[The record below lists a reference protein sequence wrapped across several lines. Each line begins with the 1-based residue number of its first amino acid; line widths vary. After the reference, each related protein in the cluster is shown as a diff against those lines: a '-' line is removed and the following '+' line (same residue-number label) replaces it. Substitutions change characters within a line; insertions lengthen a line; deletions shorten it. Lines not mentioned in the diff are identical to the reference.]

1 MTSITDAK
9 TADSRPAGTPL
20 PPEGDQAASLMTATG
35 ILTVDLDAIIANWRK
50 LEKAA
55 IPAEC
60 AGVIKANAYGCGV
73 EPVARALAAA
83 GCNTFFV
90 ATLDEARAARAALPK
105 TAALYVLSGFP
116 QNSGEAYARID
127 CRPVIGDLNELAEWD
142 LFRRRSG
149 WSGGA
154 AIHIDTGM
162 NRLGLTVSDAQGL
175 IPRIQAGDHGIT
187 LVMSHLAS
195 AEQLNNSVN
204 ARQLTAFR
212 EIASLFSGVPAS
224 LANSSGIFLGGSFV
238 FDLVRPGAALYGVN
252 PTPEADN
259 PMLPVVELKAR
270 IVQIRT
276 IERGETVGYGGTW
289 TARRPTRLAI
299 LSVGYADGYFR
310 AASANDGTRGAE
322 VIVAGTR
329 CPVAGRISMDLMAV
343 DITDL
348 PPNAARR
355 GHLATLIGEGITVD
369 ELAHH
374 FGTIGYDVL
383 TSLGSRYARVYK
395 GGNVEAAQETKQ
407 ETMQETEQDPAPE
420 TAQAAPQGAE
430 VQAQPSA

>member
-1 MTSITDAK
+1 MNSMTDAK
-9 TADSRPAGTPL
+9 TSDSRPAGSPFSS
-20 PPEGDQAASLMTATG
+20 EANQAAGLATATG

-50 LEKAA
+50 LEKTA

-73 EPVARALAAA
+73 EPVARALLAA
-83 GCNTFFV
+83 GCKSFFV
-90 ATLDEARAARAALPK
+90 ANLDEARAARAALPP
-105 TAALYVLSGFP
+105 TVALYVLSGFF
-116 QNSGEAYARID
+116 QNSGEAYAKID
-127 CRPVIGDLNELAEWD
+127 CRPVIGSLNELAEWD

-162 NRLGLTVSDAQGL
+162 NRLGLTVLEAHGL
-175 IPRIQAGDHGIT
+175 LSRIESGDHGIT

-224 LANSSGIFLGGSFV
+224 LSNSSGIFLGGSFQ
-238 FDLVRPGAALYGVN
+238 FDMVRPGAALYGVN

-259 PMLPVVELKAR
+259 PMLPVVDLQAR
-270 IVQIRT
+270 IVQIRH

-289 TARRPTRLAI
+289 TARRPTKLAI
-299 LSVGYADGYFR
+299 VSAGYADGYFR

-329 CPVAGRISMDLMAV
+329 CPIAGRISMDLMAI

-355 GHLATLIGEGITVD
+355 GHLVTLIGEGITVD

-374 FGTIGYDVL
+374 FGTIGYEVL
-383 TSLGSRYARVYK
+383 TSLGSRYARIYK
-395 GGNVEAAQETKQ
+395 GGHVEAAQ
-407 ETMQETEQDPAPE
+407 D
-420 TAQAAPQGAE
+420 
-430 VQAQPSA
+430 AQPATHQQPARETSQDAP